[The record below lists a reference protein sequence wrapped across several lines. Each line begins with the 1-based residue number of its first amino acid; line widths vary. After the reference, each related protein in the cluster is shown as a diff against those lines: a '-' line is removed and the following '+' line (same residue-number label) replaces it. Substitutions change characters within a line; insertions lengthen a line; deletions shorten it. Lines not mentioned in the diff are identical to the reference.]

1 MPARAL
7 VLGGAGMLS
16 GVESHLVARGWH
28 VVLPS
33 RRYQPIPAQGSG
45 RATWVHA
52 TPREPDRLAAAVGK
66 VLDGHAAD
74 LLVSWVAAVDRR
86 RVLDAVA
93 PLLADQAP
101 IVDVCPPI
109 AAVGD
114 AAEEPALPG
123 HPTHRVILG
132 HIGASP
138 RTRALT
144 QGQIADGINHALRRA
159 LAGLPPS
166 VHQVGGLDRAPS
178 YPRNL
183 EAGRDVHFVHSG
195 R

>member
-1 MPARAL
+1 
-7 VLGGAGMLS
+7 MLS
-16 GVESHLVARGWH
+16 TVESLLVERGWH
-28 VVLPS
+28 VVLPA

-52 TPREPDRLAAAVGK
+52 SPREPDRLAAAVGK
-66 VLDGHAAD
+66 VLDGQRAD

-93 PLLADQAP
+93 PLLSEQAP
-101 IVDVCPPI
+101 VVDVCPPI
-109 AAVGD
+109 ATMGD
-114 AAEEPALPG
+114 AAAEPALPG

-132 HIGASP
+132 HVTAGA

-144 QGQIADGINHALRRA
+144 HGQIMAGVLEALERA

-166 VHQVGGLDRAPS
+166 AHQVGHAPQVP
-178 YPRNL
+178 YPRNRD
-183 EAGRDVHFVHSG
+183 AGRHVHFVHSG